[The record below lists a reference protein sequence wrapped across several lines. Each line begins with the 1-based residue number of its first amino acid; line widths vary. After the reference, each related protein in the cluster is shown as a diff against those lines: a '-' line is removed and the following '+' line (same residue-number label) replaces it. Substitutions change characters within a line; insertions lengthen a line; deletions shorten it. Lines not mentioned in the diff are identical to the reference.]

1 MFKELILSTI
11 LSASFNLESSN
22 DEMKPNDYKFLIKA
36 ENNTDTINYLIESQ
50 WERELGNRYRDYI
63 FKISYTNPR
72 SIYYGFD
79 LISKETKM
87 IEYLS
92 LNCGYKINKSL
103 QAGLS
108 IKYQAIIKTDIL
120 THLEYR
126 NSIKVNR
133 TDYLFLLS
141 AKSDFNK
148 NNIFD
153 LTVDVKT
160 WITDKVNLFFMAK
173 NIYFSKKED
182 FQFKVGLG
190 YKFK

>member
-11 LSASFNLESSN
+11 LSASFSLESSN
-22 DEMKPNDYKFLIKA
+22 DEMKPDDYELLIKA
-36 ENNTDTINYLIESQ
+36 ENNTDNINYLIESK

-63 FKISYTNPR
+63 FKINYIDFR

-79 LISKETKM
+79 LISKEIKM

-92 LNCGYKINKSL
+92 FNCGYKINKNL

-108 IKYQAIIKTDIL
+108 IKYQDIIKTDIL
-120 THLEYR
+120 THLEYH

-133 TDYLFLLS
+133 IDYLFLLS

-173 NIYFSKKED
+173 NIYFSKQED